1 MAETASILTV
11 SDMIFLATNVTK
23 KLDHY
28 NMDIPV
34 MEIEGV
40 IENDYKGIHIKK
52 SVFIKKRFLWGS
64 QCLHM
69 RGNRFRRKR
78 KVQ

>member
-1 MAETASILTV
+1 
-11 SDMIFLATNVTK
+11 
-23 KLDHY
+23 
-28 NMDIPV
+28 MDIPV